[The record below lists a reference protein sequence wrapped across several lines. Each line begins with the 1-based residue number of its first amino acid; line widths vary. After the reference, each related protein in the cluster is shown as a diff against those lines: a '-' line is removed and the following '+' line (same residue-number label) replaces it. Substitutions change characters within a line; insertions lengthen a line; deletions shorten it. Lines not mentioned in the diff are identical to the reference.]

1 MPRGASFL
9 NLCFRFIHQFA
20 TLFLHIPL
28 FIDTICIYVQH
39 GLCLFYVNF
48 YVSFFSQRKIKF
60 LCILIVS
67 CFLILKY
74 ATLSCFFFF
83 IEFFVHLQ
91 YFTVLLMSQDGCLIR
106 PISVPPFLAI
116 LPSHG
121 KKNKG
126 PYSQPSFP
134 QCPKRAK

>member
-1 MPRGASFL
+1 MFI
-9 NLCFRFIHQFA
+9 LCE
-20 TLFLHIPL
+20 
-28 FIDTICIYVQH
+28 
-39 GLCLFYVNF
+39 
-48 YVSFFSQRKIKF
+48 F
-60 LCILIVS
+60 LCKL
-67 CFLILKY
+67 L
-74 ATLSCFFFF
+74 LSAKNKIFMHFDCELFSYFEICYIIMFFFF